1 MLQFEMFQIPVPR
14 DYEKVLTDIY
24 GYWQIINKNDTNHKT
39 VLFDANKSYKE
50 YIDEAKY

>member
-1 MLQFEMFQIPVPR
+1 MYLLFFYSF
-14 DYEKVLTDIY
+14 DYDSESVNCTKFLREKY
-24 GYWQIINKNDTNHKT
+24 YKNDTNHKT